1 MDVRP
6 SRRLNLARLIMIYVR
21 KFEITCPNE
30 ALHYFFILRN
40 FSNEEGV
47 SLFKIC
53 VCDLTI
59 ETKEYSRILGAVQPN
74 GIRTKGLI
82 DQFTNAE
89 INAENIAQMIGDNLV
104 KKGLFEEAIDVYD
117 IANVSRC
124 GIMTI
129 TLILILF
136 QNQEEVLNLFC
147 TLLSQVVQLPPQP
160 NSLKGRLQEKG
171 NILSDRYAREGYKAS
186 SNVVT
191 SYIKLKQLAI
201 FFDQYHAKQFSL
213 AQKVKP
219 KFYNFSFYCRYIFL
233 DFKRPP
239 DNTTPT
245 SRSRRTCKVF
255 QKVKR

>member
-1 MDVRP
+1 
-6 SRRLNLARLIMIYVR
+6 
-21 KFEITCPNE
+21 
-30 ALHYFFILRN
+30 
-40 FSNEEGV
+40 
-47 SLFKIC
+47 
-53 VCDLTI
+53 
-59 ETKEYSRILGAVQPN
+59 
-74 GIRTKGLI
+74 
-82 DQFTNAE
+82 
-89 INAENIAQMIGDNLV
+89 
-104 KKGLFEEAIDVYD
+104 
-117 IANVSRC
+117 
-124 GIMTI
+124 MTI